1 MSHFQACLNC
11 VNTGHSDAVKN
22 FPRCSKIPVTVCKS
36 SQDGVVVSSSVSCF
50 KGPRFK
56 VEEFPCLVHKLS
68 VILFPSYA
76 SNLGR
81 CLPAYHDNYSSE
93 HAARGRMA
101 VAHCLVSSVFQ
112 RLMEY
117 KNTYVFCSMSAG
129 CFIHIHSFGPVQN
142 SF

>member
-1 MSHFQACLNC
+1 MVFVSAFFLCPHINS
-11 VNTGHSDAVKN
+11 VNRG
-22 FPRCSKIPVTVCKS
+22 IPVPVCKL
-36 SQDGVVVSSSVSCF
+36 SQDGVAVSTLVSFF

-101 VAHCLVSSVFQ
+101 VAHCLVSSVF
-112 RLMEY
+112 
-117 KNTYVFCSMSAG
+117 
-129 CFIHIHSFGPVQN
+129 
-142 SF
+142 